1 MRSTSV
7 SSAHLQ
13 RVREAHEQL
22 GQARRRRLLAILEA
36 RAAGATLQQ
45 VGDEL
50 GGISRQAV
58 RGLEAAARKTLSN
71 GGN

>member
-1 MRSTSV
+1 VLT
-7 SSAHLQ
+7 HLE

-50 GGISRQAV
+50 GVSRQAV
-58 RGLEAAARKTLSN
+58 RSLERVARESLSN